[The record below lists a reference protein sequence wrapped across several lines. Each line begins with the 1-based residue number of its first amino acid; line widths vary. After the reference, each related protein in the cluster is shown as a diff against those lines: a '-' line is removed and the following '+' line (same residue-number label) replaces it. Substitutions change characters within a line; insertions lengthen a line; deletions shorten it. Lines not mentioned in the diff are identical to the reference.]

1 MLDLIYQKVK
11 PLAEEKNIPIKSP
24 ELIEAILNESKKVLK
39 TEHVIITETI
49 QGLICA
55 NAGIDKSNIEGDFKI
70 KPIENPKDIEYDGA
84 VFGEMKYILNL
95 IRGHMFIRGFW
106 YLITRKIRLKG
117 IKSLLQFL
125 KVIRK
130 VAS

>member
-1 MLDLIYQKVK
+1 MEDLEGVPAIFYSLFWQTKAMGFFKRILEGVNVEYLRVLIFFKDYKPGALILLDAK
-11 PLAEEKNIPIKSP
+11 
-24 ELIEAILNESKKVLK
+24 
-39 TEHVIITETI
+39 
-49 QGLICA
+49 
-55 NAGIDKSNIEGDFKI
+55 EGDFKI
-70 KPIENPKDIEYDGA
+70 TPIENPKDIEYDGA

-95 IRGHMFIRGFW
+95 IRGHILSRGFW